1 MKQITITL
9 TDLQAFLVQVHEEK
23 PELLEGTLLED
34 FDDPTDF
41 YNNLGYYASE
51 TSNWDIIN
59 CNRLTFDKEKQ
70 EFKLEYHPH
79 FPNITFL
86 RIERFSDW
94 VSRSYDN
101 NLYPWEQNAW
111 DLGYCSGDDDVD
123 YNSSYLDI
131 LVEALRLYLDYIIIT
146 KN

>member
-1 MKQITITL
+1 MKQITVTL
-9 TDLQAFLVQVHEEK
+9 RDLQAFLVQVYNEP
-23 PELLEGTLLED
+23 PELFIKGTLLED
-34 FDDPTDF
+34 FDFINSGDPIS
-41 YNNLGYYASE
+41 YYASE

-59 CNRLTFDKEKQ
+59 CDKLSFDKAKQ
-70 EFKLEYHPH
+70 EFKLEYHPD

-101 NLYPWEQNAW
+101 ELYPWEQNAW

-131 LVEALRLYLDYIIIT
+131 LVEALKLYLDYTVIT
-146 KN
+146 K